1 MASSSYAKSLIGGL
15 SADIRSAFARVFEFV
30 LDGGIRFGAVDANA
44 RAENLGGVFLSS
56 TTAASTGVEWS
67 VPHGLGSAPRFVM
80 QVMRP
85 SVVNSRVIPDLQI
98 SRAADANRLY
108 FVSPTSTGAVFYLY
122 VE

>member
-15 SADIRSAFARVFEFV
+15 NADIRAAFARVFEFV
-30 LDGGIRFGAVDANA
+30 LDGGIRFGAVDANS

-56 TTAASTGVEWS
+56 TTAASTGAEWS
-67 VPHGLGSAPRFVM
+67 VQHGLGSAPRFVM

-108 FVSPTSTGAVFYLY
+108 FKSATSTGAVFYLY